1 MKKGI
6 IAVAALIAASGLS
19 IGAFLAVKD
28 KDSKENAK
36 KNAELA
42 ENELAKIPDN
52 TIEKIQI
59 HSADGDY
66 TLVLDGETWVND
78 PSSGNDFTINQNQPM
93 GICTVLKAFKAY
105 KNYGGITDESK
116 QKYGLTDPYV
126 LTVTA
131 GNESYTVNIGDAS
144 PTGGFYYATVDG
156 KDKIYAILADDANTL
171 TCSRSELIDPKII
184 PYAETDISQ
193 ITVKRDGKVSY
204 DISRDPATG
213 NWKLP
218 DEYSLLTVN
227 QTRPSTILTVLT
239 RLEATQIVE
248 ENLTDLAK
256 YGFDKPYA
264 ELEVKSSDGSSST
277 VLFSR
282 YGKDASTTT
291 HALLKN
297 TGLVETFYTSDI
309 SFTDYSIYDLIMQSV
324 ESANIYDVTGF
335 EISCSEMTDTFKVDM
350 KNNTASL
357 SAGSL
362 DLSKTEVKN
371 MLENFYNSF
380 SYVDISGIDLD
391 AKPVLADTVLSAK
404 YTRSSGDTVSIDLVP
419 TGSDDEC
426 YVFFGGKYTGTKTNA
441 DFITGQNSMK
451 SMYDMLC
458 GYAN

>member
-93 GICTVLKAFKAY
+93 GICTVLQAFKAY

-131 GNESYTVNIGDAS
+131 GNESYTPDSPWQQEFEDA
-144 PTGGFYYATVDG
+144 F
-156 KDKIYAILADDANTL
+156 
-171 TCSRSELIDPKII
+171 
-184 PYAETDISQ
+184 PYAETDINQ

-204 DISRDPATG
+204 DLSRDPATG

-391 AKPVLADTVLSAK
+391 AEPVLADTVLSAK